1 MSGPSYWLVR
11 SEPSAYSFD
20 DLVRD
25 GSTVWDGVRNAQAA
39 LFLKAMAVGDEV
51 LFYHSQD
58 GLAAVGIAKVSR
70 TAFPDPGDTTGRWTA
85 VEIAPVRALKHPVTL
100 AQMKANPALAE
111 MRMLRQFRLSVSP
124 VTAEEWAAILRM
136 SERD

>member
-1 MSGPSYWLVR
+1 MAGPSYWLVR

-20 DLVRD
+20 DLQRD

-39 LFLKAMAVGDEV
+39 LFLKAMAVGDQV

-70 TAFPDPGDTTGRWTA
+70 TAFPDPNDTTGRWCA
-85 VEIAPVRALKHPVTL
+85 VEIKPVRALKHPVTL
-100 AQMKANPALAE
+100 AQMKANPALAD

-124 VTAEEWAAILRM
+124 VTPEEWEEILRM
-136 SERD
+136 AEG